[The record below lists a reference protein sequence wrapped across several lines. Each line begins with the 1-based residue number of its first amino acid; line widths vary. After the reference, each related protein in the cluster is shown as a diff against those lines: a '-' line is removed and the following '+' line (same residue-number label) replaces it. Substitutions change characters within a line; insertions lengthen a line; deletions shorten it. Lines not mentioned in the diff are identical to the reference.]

1 MVSPHLFLEKYLMLI
16 QERYT
21 PLPVGVNA
29 TVIINNQSIGG
40 FLCQT
45 AGTITI
51 AAPATAESP
60 AVAVL
65 TAFPVLAGVYYP
77 TPFFLSKS
85 GGTFTTAGGASGTLA
100 V

>member
-1 MVSPHLFLEKYLMLI
+1 MVI
-16 QERYT
+16 QERYA

-29 TVIINNQSIGG
+29 TVIINNQSVGG

-45 AGTITI
+45 AGTVTL
-51 AAPATAESP
+51 AAPATSGSP
-60 AVAVL
+60 AIAIL

-77 TPFFLSKS
+77 MPFFLSKD

-100 V
+100 L